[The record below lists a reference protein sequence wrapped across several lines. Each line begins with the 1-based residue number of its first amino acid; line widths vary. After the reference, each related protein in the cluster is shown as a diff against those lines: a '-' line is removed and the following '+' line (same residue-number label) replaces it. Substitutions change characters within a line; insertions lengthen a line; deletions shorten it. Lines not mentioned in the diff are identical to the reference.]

1 MMYDDVANLD
11 SDGRTQAPRTYLAL
25 RNRIVAGNLAP
36 RMKLKIADLAM
47 EFSVSPGAV
56 REALSRLATDGLVEA
71 RDQRGFR
78 VAPISLAALD
88 DLTQT
93 RIQIEG
99 LALAQSIERGDRE
112 WEEQLRAA
120 HDAMA
125 AHPPR
130 RPLDTNGSVL
140 HARFHEALVS
150 GCGSPVLIRIRND
163 LYDHAERYRFLAL
176 NGATAAPRP
185 VAHEHAAILAAALER
200 QKAKAVK
207 ALSEHIRLTA
217 QIVRDGLGAAGG

>member
-1 MMYDDVANLD
+1 MTYDDPAND
-11 SDGRTQAPRTYLAL
+11 AADRRTQAPRTYQAL
-25 RNRIVAGNLAP
+25 RHRIVTGGLAP
-36 RMKLKIADLAM
+36 LAKLKIAELAL

-88 DLTQT
+88 DLTET

-99 LALAQSIERGDRE
+99 LALAQSIERADGDWAARL
-112 WEEQLRAA
+112 QAA

-125 AHPPR
+125 AHPAISGEQTGA
-130 RPLDTNGSVL
+130 LL
-140 HARFHEALVS
+140 HARFHEALAA
-150 GCGSPVLIRIRND
+150 GCSSPTLIRIRND

-176 NGATAAPRP
+176 HSATAPPRP
-185 VAHEHAAILAAALER
+185 VAVEHAEIMAEALAR
-200 QKAKAVK
+200 HKAKAVK
-207 ALSEHIRLTA
+207 ALSAHIRLTA
-217 QIVRDGLGAAGG
+217 RLVRDALREADG